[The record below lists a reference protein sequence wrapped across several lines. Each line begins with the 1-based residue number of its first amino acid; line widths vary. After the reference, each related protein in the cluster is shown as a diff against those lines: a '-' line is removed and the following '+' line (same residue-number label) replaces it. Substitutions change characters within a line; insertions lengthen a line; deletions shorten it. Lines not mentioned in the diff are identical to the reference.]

1 MQMQN
6 DAGRWVL
13 ALVPTPTGCGTW
25 ENSNLA
31 CEKPGKHRAL
41 PGDGR
46 VWVRCRETSL
56 MCCSSLAAK
65 ALSQA
70 GTVLNGVGPRG
81 WECFYAMDAS
91 SLLGWL
97 CWDKEWKVTSS
108 TVMRE
113 GSGRSCP
120 NYWWLFSPFSFDA
133 GVRGALRAY
142 LPKKSEGGKNRSNNS
157 IELFAGVV

>member
-1 MQMQN
+1 MSSGTSSHPHWMWDMGKFKFSLRKARQAQSS
-6 DAGRWVL
+6 AWGRPRVGEMPWDISDVL
-13 ALVPTPTGCGTW
+13 LVSVCKGAF
-25 ENSNLA
+25 S
-31 CEKPGKHRAL
+31 
-41 PGDGR
+41 GR
-46 VWVRCRETSL
+46 DR
-56 MCCSSLAAK
+56 
-65 ALSQA
+65 
-70 GTVLNGVGPRG
+70 LNGVGPRG